1 MKKIKIIAALA
12 AFVAVVSLSL
22 FLNNQSEVA
31 EKAKLDRVGVVV
43 ALGDIPSNSVI
54 TQDMVSVVE
63 LPKEGL
69 YDGVITNVEDVVGK
83 MNNAIIYANEPIVSS
98 RIYTKDN
105 ASNFGLAYVV
115 PDGLRGMSVLVEY
128 DTGVSG
134 MIKNGNYVDVMF
146 NGSIEYHIL
155 NEGKD
160 VTIVKDFT
168 SLILQDIQVIAVDSD
183 ITSKN
188 STLTSE
194 KNGYSSLTLALSPQD
209 ALKLSHAVKNGSVW
223 LTVRPQGDHTIVET
237 VDILLDDIVDKAK
250 LIDSAKKEFER

>member
-134 MIKNGNYVDVMF
+134 MIKNGNYV
-146 NGSIEYHIL
+146 
-155 NEGKD
+155 
-160 VTIVKDFT
+160 
-168 SLILQDIQVIAVDSD
+168 
-183 ITSKN
+183 
-188 STLTSE
+188 
-194 KNGYSSLTLALSPQD
+194 
-209 ALKLSHAVKNGSVW
+209 
-223 LTVRPQGDHTIVET
+223 
-237 VDILLDDIVDKAK
+237 
-250 LIDSAKKEFER
+250 